1 MKFASNMVYGIA
13 SSPLGTVVIGLFD
26 GKVAKLSFIDKVSK
40 AAGEIHK
47 TWPKA
52 NLIRD
57 DEKIVPLAKKIFVK
71 SKAKKNIPFVIH
83 GTPFQLR
90 VWKAMMAIPFGQTKS
105 YKDIAKA
112 VGAPNAFRAVGTAC
126 GKNPIGMLIPCHRVL
141 ASDGSLGGFGWGL
154 KRKQQMLDWEQ

>member
-13 SSPLGTVVIGLFD
+13 SSPFGTVVIGLFD